1 MKIYKKHNSFF
12 CKNMTRGGR
21 GGPGGTSRGARGGR
35 AGGAG
40 DPPKRGCPPPGVRGA
55 KIVQKR
61 GFLGVKR
68 GKNGVFWGQ
77 KCTFCALAKIF
88 FTFFKKSCFLV

>member
-1 MKIYKKHNSFF
+1 MIFGENLILTVGSL
-12 CKNMTRGGR
+12 GV
-21 GGPGGTSRGARGGR
+21 PGGAGCRGGR
-35 AGGAG
+35 AGGARGGAG

-88 FTFFKKSCFLV
+88 FKIFIFFIFLV